1 MADLPIQLSF
11 FKKLELY
18 QELKLRNGRIGDD
31 KAWSAEKEILRWAA
45 TEHRHLGT
53 GIDASFV
60 ENNILTDRGKYG
72 NFPDDASRP
81 MENLQRRGW
90 AEFGGGSLRFLK
102 EGLLMGEVID
112 EVMLG
117 KGWKYRFN
125 YVLAW
130 VTTYCGAALII
141 APVLRFVILIV
152 CHIVRWRV
160 NPWPLQCCPCLP

>member
-60 ENNILTDRGKYG
+60 ENKILKDRGKYS
-72 NFPDDASRP
+72 NFPDDALRP
-81 MENLQRRGW
+81 MENLQGHGW
-90 AEFGGGSLRFLK
+90 AEFDGRSLRFLK

-112 EVMLG
+112 DVMRRKRSKL
-117 KGWKYRFN
+117 WYQIN

-130 VTTYCGAALII
+130 FTTYCGAALII
-141 APVLRFVILIV
+141 APVVRFVILVV
-152 CHIVRWRV
+152 CHIVRRWV
-160 NPWPLQCCPCLP
+160 IPMWPPS

>member
-11 FKKLELY
+11 FKKLEQY
-18 QELKLRNGRIGDD
+18 QELRLRNARIGDD

-45 TEHRHLGT
+45 TGHRHLGT

-60 ENNILTDRGKYG
+60 ENNILTDRGKYS
-72 NFPDDASRP
+72 NFPDDAMRP

-90 AEFGGGSLRFLK
+90 AEFDGESLRFLK

-112 EVMLG
+112 DVMRG
-117 KGWKYRFN
+117 KGWRYWFF

-130 VTTYCGAALII
+130 VTTFCGVALII
-141 APVLRFVILIV
+141 VPVLRFVFLFV
-152 CHIVRWRV
+152 CHIVRWLSSGR
-160 NPWPLQCCPCLP
+160 

>member
-18 QELKLRNGRIGDD
+18 EELKLRNPRIGDD

-60 ENNILTDRGKYG
+60 ENKILNDRGKYS
-72 NFPDDASRP
+72 NFPADALRP
-81 MENLQRRGW
+81 MENLQGRGW
-90 AEFGGGSLRFLK
+90 AEFGGGSLRFLE

-112 EVMLG
+112 EVMRW
-117 KGWKYRFN
+117 KGWELWYRFN
-125 YVLAW
+125 
-130 VTTYCGAALII
+130 
-141 APVLRFVILIV
+141 
-152 CHIVRWRV
+152 
-160 NPWPLQCCPCLP
+160 